1 MLSIIVERVFMAIDI
16 ERRRAVM
23 TRSRNLGHCICNPRQ
38 SCPCPTFLEDNLCP
52 CAGER
57 PLLRSSTV
65 ALTRHV
71 RKAGCASK
79 IGQAD
84 LLRVLSKL
92 PPVVDQNVLVG
103 AAAGDDAGIYRL
115 DDSRA
120 LVQTVDVF
128 TPCVDDPYLF
138 GQIAA
143 ANSVSDV
150 YAMGGRPITALSVVG
165 FPIETLDDAIL
176 EAMLRGGMDKLA
188 EADCA
193 LIGGHSINDEEI
205 KFGFAVTGVIETV
218 KGKVILRDRAQP
230 GDVLVLTKPLGTGV
244 ISFAAQLGLIDEDT
258 LAETGRWM
266 AALNRDAAELMVQ
279 YGAHACTDIT
289 GFGLAGHLVAMARGS
304 GVRAEVDLSKVPVFA
319 TAAEGLMQGVYGGGV
334 DRNQAYAM
342 SWVRMDDDA
351 DQTAA
356 AILYDPQTSGGL
368 LVALPPEAAN
378 HFVTELRA
386 RGNEAVSI
394 IGRIVEKPDSQQE
407 GDVQIVNAQLAHLV
421 GHRSPIDATAIAAIS
436 NAQTS
441 FDTIAC
447 CDHPPD
453 LDSIADNNENQQED
467 EAAVAAL
474 YEEDTMSDVQ
484 QDTLALFSKFMK
496 AANAPGHIDARNK
509 KLMAVALSIAH
520 HCHPCLKIHLQAAKQ
535 MGIPAEEIDEAAHLA
550 IAFGGCTAMM
560 FYKEVRQEVG
570 L

>member
-1 MLSIIVERVFMAIDI
+1 MAIDL

-23 TRSRNLGHCICNPRQ
+23 ARSRKLGHCVCNPRHP
-38 SCPCPTFLEDNLCP
+38 CPCPTFLEKNVCP

-57 PLLRSSTV
+57 PPARSKEA

-92 PPVVDQNVLVG
+92 PPVTDPNVLVG
-103 AAAGDDAGIYRL
+103 TAAGDDAGIYRL
-115 DDSRA
+115 DSSHA

-150 YAMGGRPITALSVVG
+150 YAMGGRPVTALSIVG
-165 FPIETLDDAIL
+165 FPIEILDDTIL
-176 EAMLRGGMDKLA
+176 EAILRGGMDKLN

-205 KFGFAVTGVIETV
+205 KFGFAVTGLIETTPDLLSGGSKAV
-218 KGKVILRDRAQP
+218 LRDRAQP
-230 GDVLVLTKPLGTGV
+230 GDLLVLTKPLGTGV
-244 ISFAAQLGLIDEDT
+244 IAFAAQLGLVDEET
-258 LAETGRWM
+258 LAEAGRWM
-266 AALNRDAAELMVQ
+266 AALNREAAALMVRH
-279 YGAHACTDIT
+279 GAHACTDVT

-304 GVRAEVDLSKVPVFA
+304 GVLAEIDLSRTPVFA
-319 TAAEGLMQGVYGGGV
+319 AAAEGLARGVYGGGV

-342 SWVRMDDDA
+342 ARVRLDEDA
-351 DQTAA
+351 DPAQA

-368 LVALPPEAAN
+368 LVALPPEAAAC
-378 HFVTELRA
+378 FVDDLQG
-386 RGNEAVSI
+386 RGNEAVAI
-394 IGRIVEKPDSQQE
+394 IGRILENPEPESDMV
-407 GDVQIVNAQLAHLV
+407 VRVINARLQRLV
-421 GHRSPIDATAIAAIS
+421 GRRAVIDPGALPAREST
-436 NAQTS
+436 TETGPVS
-441 FDTIAC
+441 FDMLSC

-453 LDSIADNNENQQED
+453 LHEGIDQNQNHPQPAAKAIAANEENTM
-467 EAAVAAL
+467 
-474 YEEDTMSDVQ
+474 DTAQ
-484 QDTLALFSKFMK
+484 QDALALFSEFMK
-496 AANAPGHIDARNK
+496 AANAPGRIDGRHK
-509 KLMAVALSIAH
+509 KLMAIALSIAH
-520 HCHPCLKIHLQAAKQ
+520 HCHPCLKIHLQSAVQ
-535 MGIPAEEIDEAAHLA
+535 LGIPAEEIDEAAQLA

>member
-1 MLSIIVERVFMAIDI
+1 MAIDI

-23 TRSRNLGHCICNPRQ
+23 DRSRKLGHCICNPRE
-38 SCPCPTFLEDNLCP
+38 SCPCPIFLEQNLCP

-57 PLLRSSTV
+57 PAFRSAEV

-92 PPVVDQNVLVG
+92 PPVVDPNVLVG
-103 AAAGDDAGIYRL
+103 AATGDDAGIYRL
-115 DDSRA
+115 DDSHA

-165 FPIETLDDAIL
+165 FPIETLADSIL

-188 EADCA
+188 EANCA
-193 LIGGHSINDEEI
+193 LIGGHSINDEEV
-205 KFGFAVTGVIETV
+205 KFGFAVTGLIDTMKDKISGETN
-218 KGKVILRDRAQP
+218 VILRDQAQP
-230 GDVLVLTKPLGTGV
+230 GDLLVLTKPLGTGV
-244 ISFAAQLGLIDEDT
+244 ISFAAQLGVVDEET

-266 AALNRDAAELMVQ
+266 ATLNRDAAELMVE
-279 YGAHACTDIT
+279 YGAHACTDVT

-304 GVRAEVDLSKVPVFA
+304 GIRAEVDLSKVPIFA
-319 TAAEGLMQGVYGGGV
+319 TAAEGLKQEIYGGGV
-334 DRNQAYAM
+334 DRNQAYSM
-342 SWVRMDDDA
+342 SWVRMEEHA
-351 DQTAA
+351 DRAA
-356 AILYDPQTSGGL
+356 SAILYDPQTSGGL

-378 HFVTELRA
+378 RFVDELHM
-386 RGNEAVSI
+386 RGNEAASI
-394 IGRIVEKPDSQQE
+394 IGRIVEKPDSQRE
-407 GDVQIVNAQLAHLV
+407 GDVQVINVALTHLV
-421 GHRSPIDATAIAAIS
+421 GRSVPIDATAIAAVPPVQE
-436 NAQTS
+436 APVTS
-441 FDTIAC
+441 FDDIAC

-453 LDSIADNNENQQED
+453 LEGIIENDHNHQENEAE
-467 EAAVAAL
+467 ETAL
-474 YEEDTMSDVQ
+474 NKENTMSTAP
-484 QDTLALFSKFMK
+484 QDTLALFSNFMK
-496 AANAPGHIDARNK
+496 AANEPGRIDARNK
-509 KLMAVALSIAH
+509 KLMAIVLSIAH
-520 HCHPCLKIHLQAAKQ
+520 HCHPCLKIHLQAAKK
-535 MGIPAEEIDEAAHLA
+535 MGIPAEDIDEAAHLA